1 METDKLVFPNCMY
14 FCLITGIVGQ
24 QNISNNLAR
33 VVKSRGLH
41 IL

>member
-1 METDKLVFPNCMY
+1 METDKLVFRNCMY